1 MLLGIKQNVSHIFT
15 KHLFLCILINSQDG
29 RGSLHWVL
37 RRKLQGRAR
46 GAWILKPGIPLDIQ
60 HSNKCRVL
68 HTSATLLMHKLLACK
83 PACLLGNFLPL
94 IRMNTLLLQWRW
106 TVCLSQTLCAL
117 WDQQTL
123 TDVSEQHRSCCIWSD
138 LQSRDSCLMVTK
150 TSYSRGNTPQKGLS
164 FYTFCIE
171 NSSGLWNLKLLFYI
185 FMNW

>member
-46 GAWILKPGIPLDIQ
+46 GAWILKPGILLDIQ

-68 HTSATLLMHKLLACK
+68 HTSATLWMHKLLACK
-83 PACLLGNFLPL
+83 PTCLLGNSLPL
-94 IRMNTLLLQWRW
+94 IRMNTLLQWRSM
-106 TVCLSQTLCAL
+106 VCLNQTLCAL
-117 WDQQTL
+117 WGQQTL
-123 TDVSEQHRSCCIWSD
+123 KDVSEQHRSCCIWSD
-138 LQSRDSCLMVTK
+138 LQPTDSCLMVTK
-150 TSYSRGNTPQKGLS
+150 TNYSRGNTPQKGLC

-171 NSSGLWNLKLLFYI
+171 NSFSLQNLKLLFCSL
-185 FMNW
+185 MNW